1 MDTINRLKQLM
12 LDEKLKVHDISV
24 GLNAHIG
31 TVTRWLKTG
40 RINEAWERVL
50 NDWLLKKEVDKSNNQ
65 V

>member
-12 LDEKLKVHDISV
+12 LDENLKVHDISV

-50 NDWLLKKEVDKSNNQ
+50 NDWLVSKGK
-65 V
+65 